1 MKCPFCNVD
10 DTSVIETRVSEEGD
24 RVRRRRRCLNCDKRF
39 TTYETVELRLPQLV
53 KQDGNR
59 AEFDREKLRT
69 SFVRALHKRPVPT
82 ENVDAA
88 IDSIVQKLL
97 SLGEREVPSR
107 LIGEMVMQALYK
119 LDKVAYIRFASV
131 YRSFQDVDDFRD
143 VIKEVLKPQ
152 QKNTLK
158 TP

>member
-24 RVRRRRRCLNCDKRF
+24 KVRRRRRCLNCGKRF
-39 TTYETVELRLPQLV
+39 TTYETVELRLPQVV

-69 SFVRALHKRPVPT
+69 GFMRALHKRPVPA

-88 IDSIVQKLL
+88 IDSIVQKVL

-107 LIGEMVMQALYK
+107 LIGEMVMKALYK

-131 YRSFQDVDDFRD
+131 YKSFQDVDDFRD
-143 VIKEVLKPQ
+143 AIKEVQKPQ
-152 QKNTLK
+152 QKK
-158 TP
+158 TTQAP